1 MTEEDAKRVAVAGG
15 KELYHLAVKGMKFGG
30 KLTGKALAV
39 AVGAAYRKFDSRT
52 RVYQGEHALKKFIKY
67 DKNNK
72 GPIGKIDVNETDF
85 KDFAKTC
92 KKNGVDF
99 AIVKD
104 KVDPGTVHFFFAGKN
119 AETMSYLFEDYA
131 RNKFQQDLKKDLI
144 PEEREKEAEMDKVLD
159 EEKEKVIGIADV
171 KEKTGKKQA
180 LKEMQSEEKIPAAKE
195 HVEAAKEAKAAKE
208 SLKIDLEES
217 LEELELPERSR

>member
-15 KELYHLAVKGMKFGG
+15 KELDHLAVKGRKRWG
-30 KLTGKALAV
+30 KHSGKALAV
-39 AVGAAYRKFDSRT
+39 AVGAAYKKFDSRT
-52 RVYQGEHALKKFIKY
+52 RVYQGEHALKKFIKF

-144 PEEREKEAEMDKVLD
+144 PEEKEKEAEIDKALD
-159 EEKEKVIGIADV
+159 ETKEKVIGIADV
-171 KEKTGKKQA
+171 KENSEKKSP
-180 LKEMQSEEKIPAAKE
+180 LKGMQSEEKISAAKE
-195 HVEAAKEAKAAKE
+195 HVEAAKEAKEAKK

-217 LEELELPERSR
+217 LEEFELPERSR